1 MIMTRDKKTMEG
13 MQIALD
19 TTQIS
24 RQLLKINPKSHHNIR
39 ANIACSFISR
49 VCQRH
54 LHDDLCS
61 VKSRLSIM

>member
-1 MIMTRDKKTMEG
+1 MIMARDEKTMEG

-19 TTQIS
+19 TTKIDNGSDHSQS
-24 RQLLKINPKSHHNIR
+24 TSYQSKYRLLIY
-39 ANIACSFISR
+39 ISR